1 MGRSLTLQ
9 DHVNKTFSGAY
20 FHIYN
25 IRHIRTFLTKET
37 TQILV
42 HSLVISGIDYC
53 NSLLFCLP
61 VVITSPNSL
70 SYSASRIQRQD
81 LFPLPHVF
89 IITPVLKS
97 LHWLPVKYRIFFKVA
112 ILTFKILHGLSPDYL
127 KELLT
132 IKEISRYNLQS
143 NKELIHRPS
152 IISNLKK
159 TLGDCSFKMAAAPAA
174 V

>member
-1 MGRSLTLQ
+1 MVLIIAIVSC
-9 DHVNKTFSGAY
+9 SA
-20 FHIYN
+20 
-25 IRHIRTFLTKET
+25 
-37 TQILV
+37 
-42 HSLVISGIDYC
+42 
-53 NSLLFCLP
+53 CLWL
-61 VVITSPNSL
+61 TSPNSL
-70 SYSASRIQRQD
+70 SYSASRIQRQE

-97 LHWLPVKYRIFFKVA
+97 LQWLPVKYRILFKVA
-112 ILTFKILHGLSPDYL
+112 ILTFKILHGPSPDHL

-143 NKELIHRPS
+143 NNELIHRPS

-174 V
+174 VWNKLPPNNIRNETNFSKFKSSLIFSFYIIVRIF

>member
-9 DHVNKTFSGAY
+9 DHVNKTYSGAY

-61 VVITSPNSL
+61 VVNVAKFTELQRFQNSAARLISFTSRFHN
-70 SYSASRIQRQD
+70 YAG
-81 LFPLPHVF
+81 
-89 IITPVLKS
+89 
-97 LHWLPVKYRIFFKVA
+97 A
-112 ILTFKILHGLSPDYL
+112 
-127 KELLT
+127 
-132 IKEISRYNLQS
+132 EISSL
-143 NKELIHRPS
+143 
-152 IISNLKK
+152 
-159 TLGDCSFKMAAAPAA
+159 APR
-174 V
+174 

>member
-1 MGRSLTLQ
+1 MGSSLTLQ

-61 VVITSPNSL
+61 VVN
-70 SYSASRIQRQD
+70 
-81 LFPLPHVF
+81 
-89 IITPVLKS
+89 
-97 LHWLPVKYRIFFKVA
+97 VA
-112 ILTFKILHGLSPDYL
+112 KFT
-127 KELLT
+127 ELLRFQNSAARLISFT
-132 IKEISRYNLQS
+132 PRFHNYAGAEISSL
-143 NKELIHRPS
+143 
-152 IISNLKK
+152 
-159 TLGDCSFKMAAAPAA
+159 APR
-174 V
+174 